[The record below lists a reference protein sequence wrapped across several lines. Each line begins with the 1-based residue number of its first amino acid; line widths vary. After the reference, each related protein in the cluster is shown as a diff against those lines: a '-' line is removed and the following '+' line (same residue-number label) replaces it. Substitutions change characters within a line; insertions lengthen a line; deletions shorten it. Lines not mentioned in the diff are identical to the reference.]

1 MTPAPQPG
9 PRTEGPSRT
18 RRSRL
23 ALLALAAVLS
33 GGNTPAAP
41 QAPTRP
47 AELTFDHYELLLGP
61 AKRQTVVA
69 GSFLGGELADLAVVH
84 HDGNGER
91 RLSLYGHGD
100 GSWEPRVEAE
110 LHPGVRFVDL
120 ARVGGRDRLIT
131 YADGRLAWFD
141 PEAATERELA
151 EVPTAYKWK
160 DEGAIPRVQVSRDL
174 NHDGRDDLVLPDVD
188 GFWIVLQR
196 EDGSFADA
204 VKLGPPEPFLER
216 LGEDEARRYRQEGI
230 TALAISGPLSRVHEL
245 DYDQDGRSDLVF
257 WNGDHFDVHVQ
268 DDSGGFDPVA
278 RRFTADVPLDSDGV
292 YLRMADFHD
301 EGMLSLVFG
310 LGKSTQ
316 RTILDSF
323 RDLDGDGV
331 ADLVTLT
338 LSGRGITRQ
347 RSRYEVHFGT
357 ATADGTV
364 FAREAGAT
372 IQPRGKAGG
381 MQPWGYSS
389 QWFEDF
395 DGDGQVDIL
404 FRDVKVGFGGM
415 VRTLSARSIPINL
428 QLYRGEDGVYPD
440 RPSARRKI
448 RPAFHTFGRS
458 GVFFPAALIGDVN
471 GDGRLDL
478 LVGGSR
484 RELHVFL
491 GVPGPDLLAQQPL
504 EVAVAL
510 PDDERNSRL
519 VDLNRDGRKDLLVH
533 HRSGSGP
540 QRVTLLIAR

>member
-1 MTPAPQPG
+1 MKNTVPKTPAG
-9 PRTEGPSRT
+9 SST
-18 RRSRL
+18 RIARGLGL
-23 ALLALAAVLS
+23 AVVWAALAGA
-33 GGNTPAAP
+33 PAAA
-41 QAPTRP
+41 QVAF
-47 AELTFDHYELLLGP
+47 EQYELVTG
-61 AKRQTVVA
+61 AAGRQTVLT
-69 GSFLGGELADLAVVH
+69 GFLLDGAMAELAVVH
-84 HDGNGER
+84 VDAAGDR
-91 RLSLYGHGD
+91 RLRIYEFGD
-100 GSWEPRVEAE
+100 GTWVPQFYTALR
-110 LHPGVRFVDL
+110 PGVQFVDV
-120 ARVGGRDRLIT
+120 AEIGGGDRLLT
-131 YADGRLAWFD
+131 YERGRLNWFD
-141 PEAATERELA
+141 PAAAAERPLMEIATSYKATEG
-151 EVPTAYKWK
+151 
-160 DEGAIPRVQVSRDL
+160 DGIPHVDITRDL
-174 NHDGRDDLVLPDVD
+174 NRDGRDDLVLPDVD
-188 GFWIVLQR
+188 GFWISTQSV
-196 EDGSFADA
+196 DGSFTEA
-204 VKLGPPEPFLER
+204 VKLGPPEPFAQHPVGGLDLDAGPTDGTR
-216 LGEDEARRYRQEGI
+216 TYGDVGI
-230 TALAISGPLSRVHEL
+230 TAVTVPWYLSRVHSM
-245 DYDQDGRSDLVF
+245 DYDHDGRSDLVF
-257 WNGDHFDVHVQ
+257 WNRDHFDVYRQ
-268 DDSGGFDPVA
+268 DEHGRFDPVPGS
-278 RRFTADVPLDSDGV
+278 FTVEVPFDTDGAYSRMFEFADQG
-292 YLRMADFHD
+292 A
-301 EGMLSLVFG
+301 LSAIFG
-310 LGKSTQ
+310 LGEKTR
-316 RTILDSF
+316 RTVLHSF